1 MKRHDLLSAI
11 QSTLAVTAGMLT
23 LAASAAVA
31 DDWRGYHGPG
41 GTCVAQEQE
50 KGPPTS
56 FGPNKNIAWKMA
68 LPGRGPSSPIV
79 AGERVF
85 VTAASG
91 AHQDRLHVLAFD
103 TAKGQLLWQRN
114 FWATGHT
121 VCHPFGGAA
130 SPTPTSNGS
139 RVIAF
144 FSSNDLV
151 CFDLEGNLKWL
162 RGLGAEC
169 PTTRND
175 VGMSSSPLVTGEL
188 VVVQAEN
195 QGESFVAAI
204 EIATGKTRWRVERPR
219 EATWTSPMLLRGKT
233 PAEDLVVVQ
242 SRPALVGYRAQTG
255 QQVWEHPAACHTVS
269 TATIDGSKI
278 FLPAGFG
285 LSALECG
292 REGIQSLWQQ
302 QKLRCENCSPVVHRG
317 RMYTIKSPGILVC
330 GEAAT
335 GNVLWQLRLT
345 GPFWATPVVAGKH
358 LYAVNHGGLVQVV
371 AIETEGTTP
380 GKVAGTGQI
389 DPEVLATPAVADG
402 AVYLRTPAH
411 LWKIQ

>member
-1 MKRHDLLSAI
+1 MKRHNLS
-11 QSTLAVTAGMLT
+11 STIRSALTITAGMLT
-23 LAASAAVA
+23 LAVSTTNAE
-31 DDWRGYHGPG
+31 DWRGYHGPG
-41 GTCVAQEQE
+41 GSCVAQESKE
-50 KGPPTS
+50 PPTS
-56 FGPNKNIAWKMA
+56 FTPEKGVAWKAA

-79 AGERVF
+79 AGGRVF

-103 TAKGQLLWQRN
+103 TAKGQLLWNRN
-114 FWATGHT
+114 FWATGHA
-121 VCHPFGGAA
+121 VYHPFGGVAA
-130 SPTPTSNGS
+130 PTPTSDGS

-175 VGMSSSPLVTGEL
+175 VGMSSSPLVAGDL

-204 EIATGKTRWRVERPR
+204 EIATGKTRWRVDRPR

-233 PAEDLVVVQ
+233 PAEDVVVVQ

-255 QQVWEHPAACHTVS
+255 KQVWEHPAACHTVA
-269 TATIDGSKI
+269 TGTIDGSKV
-278 FLPAGFG
+278 FLPAGYG

-292 REGIQSLWQQ
+292 PEGLKSLWQQ
-302 QKLRCENCSPVVHRG
+302 QKLRSENCSPVIVRD
-317 RMYTIKSPGILVC
+317 RIYTVKSPGILVC

-358 LYAVNHGGLVQVV
+358 LYAVNHAGLVQVV
-371 AIETEGTTP
+371 SIDTEGTTP
-380 GKVAGTGQI
+380 GKLVGKGQL

-402 AVYLRTPAH
+402 AIYFRTSTN